1 MPPVQATALLPGRL
15 GLTLSLSLSLSLT
28 PTPTLALTLTLTLNK
43 VVELRQLLSVR
54 GCNTRGRK
62 AELVSRLQQA
72 VDREA
77 KA

>member
-1 MPPVQATALLPGRL
+1 MPSVDALPLPADGAL
-15 GLTLSLSLSLSLT
+15 DTL
-28 PTPTLALTLTLTLNK
+28 K

-72 VDREA
+72 VEREA

>member
-1 MPPVQATALLPGRL
+1 
-15 GLTLSLSLSLSLT
+15 
-28 PTPTLALTLTLTLNK
+28 

>member
-1 MPPVQATALLPGRL
+1 MQTRPQ
-15 GLTLSLSLSLSLT
+15 
-28 PTPTLALTLTLTLNK
+28 

-72 VDREA
+72 VDDEQ